1 MKDTI
6 ICDLD
11 GTLANCE
18 HRVHHVQS
26 AKQGGKPKNW
36 DAFYAGVKDD
46 EANYPVLNLL
56 RTYIDWAFGYQAG
69 YATTSDWFD
78 YHLIFCSGR
87 PERCRA
93 DTDWWLQEVCEF
105 DHTEY
110 TLYMRKDGD
119 HRQDYIVK
127 QEILDEHIDKERV
140 LFVLDDRQQVVDMW
154 RRNGLTCFQVA
165 EGNF

>member
-18 HRVHHVQS
+18 HRVHHVQN
-26 AKQGGKPKNW
+26 KPKNW

-46 EANYPVLNLL
+46 DYNYPVLSLL
-56 RTYIDWAFGYQAG
+56 EKFLHYEGWEYKI
-69 YATTSDWFD
+69 
-78 YHLIFCSGR
+78 IFCSGR
-87 PERCRA
+87 PERCRG
-93 DTDWWLQEVCEF
+93 DTDWWLREVCHF
-105 DHTEY
+105 GSKDY
-110 TLYMRKDGD
+110 TLLMRKDGD
-119 HRQDYIVK
+119 FRQDYIVK
-127 QEILDEHIDKERV
+127 QEILDQHIDKGRV

>member
-1 MKDTI
+1 MKDI
-6 ICDLD
+6 IVCDLD

-26 AKQGGKPKNW
+26 KPKNW

-46 EANYPVLNLL
+46 TINHPVYAVLD
-56 RTYIDWAFGYQAG
+56 RFTAYGPTRYQVV
-69 YATTSDWFD
+69 
-78 YHLIFCSGR
+78 FCSGR

-93 DTDWWLQEVCEF
+93 DTVAWLAE
-105 DHTEY
+105 HHIHGY
-110 TLYMRKDGD
+110 TLLMRKDGD
-119 HRQDYIVK
+119 YRADNIVK
-127 QEILDEHIDKERV
+127 QEILDNHIDKARV

-154 RRNGLTCFQVA
+154 RRNGLQCFQVA

>member
-1 MKDTI
+1 MKDVI
-6 ICDLD
+6 VCDLD

-18 HRVHHVQS
+18 HRVHHVQ
-26 AKQGGKPKNW
+26 KTDGNGLKRKPDW

-46 EANYPVLNLL
+46 TVNDAVIHVLDKFMFYE
-56 RTYIDWAFGYQAG
+56 TAIYSI
-69 YATTSDWFD
+69 
-78 YHLIFCSGR
+78 IFCTGR

-93 DTDWWLQEVCEF
+93 DTEAWIKDMCHIYGF
-105 DHTEY
+105 
-110 TLYMRKDGD
+110 TLLMRKDGD
-119 HRQDYIVK
+119 FRADHVVK
-127 QEILDEHIDKERV
+127 QEILDKYIDKDRV

>member
-1 MKDTI
+1 MKDLI

-18 HRVHHVQS
+18 HRVHHVQRVDGNGL
-26 AKQGGKPKNW
+26 KRKPDW

-46 EANYPVLNLL
+46 EVNEAVRVVLFLYDLFPYGSNY
-56 RTYIDWAFGYQAG
+56 RI
-69 YATTSDWFD
+69 
-78 YHLIFCSGR
+78 IFCSGR

-93 DTDWWLQEVCEF
+93 DTVEWLMEKCDIFSEDYV
-105 DHTEY
+105 
-110 TLYMRKDGD
+110 LLMRKDGD
-119 HRQDYIVK
+119 YRADYIVK
-127 QEILDEHIDKERV
+127 QEILDNYIDKKRV

-165 EGNF
+165 PGDF

>member
-18 HRVHHVQS
+18 HRVHHVRN
-26 AKQGGKPKNW
+26 KPKNW
-36 DAFYAGVKDD
+36 DAFYAGVRED
-46 EANYPVLNLL
+46 EVNYPVLNILDKFLCYEGL
-56 RTYIDWAFGYQAG
+56 RYNI
-69 YATTSDWFD
+69 
-78 YHLIFCSGR
+78 IFCSGR
-87 PERCRA
+87 PERCREN
-93 DTDWWLQEVCEF
+93 TVWWLKEVAHIW
-105 DHTEY
+105 DYKY
-110 TLYMRKDGD
+110 TTLLMRKDGD
-119 HRQDYIVK
+119 YRADYIVK
-127 QEILDEHIDKERV
+127 EEILNEHIDKDRV